1 MKYPPFLSSQSAQ
14 PLLNS
19 VPFFFCDCSKF
30 GHKVIKIDK
39 FIGICM
45 ENGLK
50 MFKNVDNF
58 FIFTPIVLQVHSR
71 QVHRSRHKI
80 YQFQRVLYLQLT
92 EPFFNLR
99 LPSKYLCGKSV
110 STPMKMNCVTI
121 QGDQSKNEI
130 VISYQILNFFH
141 FLCYLTL
148 YEPFLVLK

>member
-19 VPFFFCDCSKF
+19 GPFFFCDCSKF

-58 FIFTPIVLQVHSR
+58 FIFTPIVLQVQSR

-80 YQFQRVLYLQLT
+80 YLFLRVLYLHLI
-92 EPFFNLR
+92 ESFFNLR
-99 LPSKYLCGKSV
+99 LPPKCLCGKSV
-110 STPMKMNCVTI
+110 STPMKLHCVM
-121 QGDQSKNEI
+121 
-130 VISYQILNFFH
+130 L
-141 FLCYLTL
+141 
-148 YEPFLVLK
+148 